1 MPLSSY
7 RSFFMNA
14 RNAIIRFVLGWRRPS
29 KSANLALLQERGE
42 TLSSFIIRVATME
55 DVPKIAHL
63 HVRTWNETYYTKK
76 SPTYYIREYQWRQQF
91 ENADGSWFVLVVEKP
106 GGELIGFAKG
116 MRYAH
121 NDLPDYAGE
130 LNKIYLLRSYQR
142 LGLGK
147 RLMTH
152 VARCFIDMGIYNM
165 VLFGIPQN
173 PSCHFYEAMGGQR
186 LYAKNGAFH
195 GGYGFP
201 DLQQLASLSPGEK
214 VYQ

>member
-1 MPLSSY
+1 MLLQ
-7 RSFFMNA
+7 SFLVNT
-14 RNAIIRFVLGWRRPS
+14 RNSIIRFVSGLRRPS
-29 KSANLALLQERGE
+29 GSANMRLLQECGE
-42 TLSSFIIRVATME
+42 TLSSFVIREATMA
-55 DVPKIAHL
+55 DVPKIADL
-63 HVRTWNETYYTKK
+63 HVRTWNETYHSRN

-91 ENADGSWFVLVVEKP
+91 ENADGSWFVVVVEKP

-121 NDLPDYAGE
+121 DDLPEYAGE

-147 RLMTH
+147 QLMMH
-152 VARCFIDMGIYNM
+152 VTKRFIDMGIYSM

-173 PSCHFYEAMGGQR
+173 PTCYFYEAMGGQR
-186 LYAKNGAFH
+186 LYGKRGEFH

-201 DLQQLASLSPGEK
+201 DLRALAALGSDEK
-214 VYQ
+214 VFQ